1 MANRSTKRRPRIVC
15 VIASR
20 ADLERAVRMRRPPD
34 LFELRLDRLAGMA
47 DQVERAL
54 PKLRRPLIITA
65 RDPHEGGAN
74 RLRLRQR
81 RDLLVRFLNHADYI
95 DVELRLASA
104 LRSLLK
110 LAQNNNVRRII
121 SFHNFKSTPSER
133 ILAAKAREAESHGAD
148 IFKVATRTDTPVEL
162 GRLVE
167 FISKNRV
174 DVPLAV
180 MGIGK
185 LGAISRV
192 LLARAGS
199 VLIYASVGAGTDVEG
214 QLSLEQLRALGF
226 GQRQKRNVIPSE
238 VENGAAGEAATWTG
252 RPDG

>member
-1 MANRSTKRRPRIVC
+1 MTAPRSIKQRPRVVG

-47 DQVERAL
+47 NQVEGAL

-74 RLRLRQR
+74 KLRLRQR
-81 RDLLVRFLNHADYI
+81 RDLLARFLNHADYI

-104 LRSLLK
+104 LLPSFSLAKNKNL
-110 LAQNNNVRRII
+110 RRII
-121 SFHNFKSTPSER
+121 SFHNFKSTPSAR
-133 ILAAKAREAESHGAD
+133 ILAVKAREAKSHGAD
-148 IFKVATRTDTPVEL
+148 IFKVATRTDTAMEL
-162 GRLVE
+162 GRLLE
-167 FISKNRV
+167 FMISSRL
-174 DVPLAV
+174 DLELAV

-199 VLIYASVGAGTDVEG
+199 ALIYASVGAATDVEG
-214 QLSLEQLRALGF
+214 QMSLEQLRALGF
-226 GQRQKRNVIPSE
+226 GL
-238 VENGAAGEAATWTG
+238 
-252 RPDG
+252 